1 MQNRSRKERKVDPLK
16 KEEKNAVLKRYGK
29 AVGIG
34 LASTVAAAAVMGL
47 FGAESE
53 KEAIRTL
60 SNAFM
65 VGSGI
70 LLCWWCILWAGKN
83 GALDCVG
90 YSMGALTACIK
101 SIWKKDAP
109 TRIGGETYADYVE
122 QMQEKTKNRKCD
134 HPLVVG
140 LILLAASVGFA
151 FLYMK

>member
-1 MQNRSRKERKVDPLK
+1 MK
-16 KEEKNAVLKRYGK
+16 KNENKNTVLKRYGK
-29 AVGIG
+29 AAGVG

-65 VGSGI
+65 IGSGI
-70 LLCWWCILWAGKN
+70 LFGWWCILWAGKN
-83 GALDCVG
+83 GALDWAS
-90 YSMGALTACIK
+90 YSMGTLVAWIK
-101 SIWKKDAP
+101 SLRKKDTP
-109 TRIGGETYADYVE
+109 TRIGGETYGDYVE

-134 HPLVVG
+134 HPLVMG
-140 LILLAASVGFA
+140 LLFLAASVGLA

>member
-1 MQNRSRKERKVDPLK
+1 MKK

-34 LASTVAAAAVMGL
+34 LVSTAVAAALMGL
-47 FGAESE
+47 FDAESD

-70 LLCWWCILWAGKN
+70 LVCWWCFLWAGKN
-83 GALDCVG
+83 GALDWAG
-90 YSMGALTACIK
+90 YSMGSLVVWIK
-101 SIWKKDAP
+101 SIWKKEAP
-109 TRIGGETYADYVE
+109 TRIGGETYGDYVE

-134 HPLVVG
+134 HALVVG
-140 LILLAASVGFA
+140 LLLLAASVGLA